1 MPAPGRLASAHF
13 LRHCPAGF
21 RHAPAPG
28 LGLFSQVLSPLKG
41 TTSWQVEKLHFQRF
55 SGLMALL
62 YGALLPVQLIASGL
76 FVQDLNTAER
86 LRLDTLKSQQQRITE
101 RLAAAGSLAELNALI
116 PPPPG
121 QGGASLGQR
130 QATIRQAL
138 ANDQRSL
145 ARQLAQQRRQRL
157 LSLAVNGL
165 RILVTALASAF
176 FFRMLAGSSDQL
188 LARAMREA
196 TTPR

>member
-1 MPAPGRLASAHF
+1 M
-13 LRHCPAGF
+13 
-21 RHAPAPG
+21 
-28 LGLFSQVLSPLKG
+28 LSPLKG
-41 TTSWQVEKLHFQRF
+41 TTSWQVEKLRFQRF

-157 LSLAVNGL
+157 LGKLAVNGL